1 MGEAELLQEVRLAV
15 VQWSLKVVSSK
26 AIDLQTPCDGP
37 WLELGCDGRAGDER
51 WAVRCFRRVAGRG
64 PVASVRP
71 VARAEG
77 TLRWRSAA
85 LHVERAYAHVT
96 GCCISRA
103 GAGRTQPPPPL
114 LTTIAASPRAPLSLS
129 RSLRPSQ
136 LPSSHRRT
144 FVSAHIMDVDP
155 SPTAWLSS
163 AKASA
168 PSPAAEQVIGQLEAA
183 YNKKSVQ
190 LPLAVLPEVD

>member
-1 MGEAELLQEVRLAV
+1 MGEVELLQEVRLAV
-15 VQWSLKVVSSK
+15 AQWSLKVVSSK

-37 WLELGCDGRAGDER
+37 WLELGCDRRAGDER

-71 VARAEG
+71 VARAQG

-85 LHVERAYAHVT
+85 LHVERAYAHGT

-103 GAGRTQPPPPL
+103 GAGRTRPRPL
-114 LTTIAASPRAPLSLS
+114 LTTIAASPLAPLSLP

-136 LPSSHRRT
+136 LP
-144 FVSAHIMDVDP
+144 
-155 SPTAWLSS
+155 
-163 AKASA
+163 
-168 PSPAAEQVIGQLEAA
+168 
-183 YNKKSVQ
+183 
-190 LPLAVLPEVD
+190 